1 MLITGCVTARPRPLE
16 FQFRS
21 NGARLLKPV
30 DTFESWFLFDCC
42 AGVSPD
48 GDWEWGG
55 CADNVQHGY
64 KKSREFM
71 DARYRK
77 RGDLKTQVMLHN
89 NEVGRLVSH
98 SFHGQFFKSIQMR
111 FFYPTKKAV
120 KNYMRTE
127 CKCHGLSG
135 SCTLRTCWRKMP
147 LFRDVGNRLKEK
159 FDGAAKV
166 IPGELF
172 RLFAWLLT
180 LTGRWPNIWSK
191 VA

>member
-1 MLITGCVTARPRPLE
+1 MTARPRPLE
-16 FQFRS
+16 FQFSS
-21 NGARLLKPV
+21 NGALFA
-30 DTFESWFLFDCC
+30 TAFNQQHFLTIFVDCC

-98 SFHGQFFKSIQMR
+98 SFIQQPIFK
-111 FFYPTKKAV
+111 
-120 KNYMRTE
+120 
-127 CKCHGLSG
+127 
-135 SCTLRTCWRKMP
+135 
-147 LFRDVGNRLKEK
+147 
-159 FDGAAKV
+159 
-166 IPGELF
+166 
-172 RLFAWLLT
+172 
-180 LTGRWPNIWSK
+180 
-191 VA
+191 